1 MLATDPLLAQHLSQR
16 LNRYRNFQET
26 HIVGEN
32 TADSTITFGAM
43 VSLNAFPALP
53 EQFSPFALG
62 SFICWGADI
71 ALLVVDSSA
80 GIDAESIAR
89 AQEVAQHHP
98 LMVAIT
104 GLDAPR
110 ANFDET
116 LAVISRV
123 MDQGHHAVAIT
134 LPVLAE
140 SVDGEE
146 PLVNAILDLVD
157 LEIRIQDEQ
166 GTTTTHE
173 LESGHYDLIESHLE
187 ALTNA
192 VVVTSTDD
200 TLTRSVLAHGFDSAD
215 QLREELLT
223 AAARSE
229 IIPVFAIEG
238 PIGISELAQFAT
250 ELDSH
255 SWTPTQSDTS
265 ELIATA
271 LTNNSVRVWQ
281 GELTLGAYYAHE
293 TQIEIQQITGSRG
306 EQQHTA
312 VQGEVVVVKT
322 RTELVPGSLI
332 QRAKSNPL
340 AIDHVFE

>member
-1 MLATDPLLAQHLSQR
+1 
-16 LNRYRNFQET
+16 
-26 HIVGEN
+26 
-32 TADSTITFGAM
+32 M
-43 VSLNAFPALP
+43 VSPNAFPALP
-53 EQFSPFALG
+53 EQFSPLALG

-98 LMVAIT
+98 LMVAVT
-104 GLDAPR
+104 GLDSPR

-134 LPVLAE
+134 LPVLGE

-146 PLVNAILDLVD
+146 PLVSAILDLVD

-166 GTTTTHE
+166 GTTTSHP

-187 ALTNA
+187 AITNA
-192 VVVTSTDD
+192 VIVTSTDD
-200 TLTRSVLAHGFDSAD
+200 TLTRSVLANGFDSAD

-238 PIGISELAQFAT
+238 PTGISELAKFAT

-271 LTNNSVRVWQ
+271 LANNSVRVWQ
-281 GELTLGAYYAHE
+281 GELTLGVYYAHE
-293 TQIEIQQITGSRG
+293 TQIEIQQITGSQG

-312 VQGEVVVVKT
+312 VQGEVVVVNT

-340 AIDHVFE
+340 AINHAFE

>member
-1 MLATDPLLAQHLSQR
+1 
-16 LNRYRNFQET
+16 
-26 HIVGEN
+26 
-32 TADSTITFGAM
+32 M

-53 EQFSPFALG
+53 EEFSPFALG

-98 LMVAIT
+98 LMVAVT
-104 GLDAPR
+104 GLDSPR

-134 LPVLAE
+134 LPVLGE

-146 PLVNAILDLVD
+146 PLVSAILDLVD

-166 GTTTTHE
+166 GTTTSHP

-187 ALTNA
+187 AITNA
-192 VVVTSTDD
+192 VIVTSTDD
-200 TLTRSVLAHGFDSAD
+200 TLTRSVLANGFDSAD

-238 PIGISELAQFAT
+238 PTGISELAKFAT

-271 LTNNSVRVWQ
+271 LANNSVRVWQ
-281 GELTLGAYYAHE
+281 GELTLGVYYAHE
-293 TQIEIQQITGSRG
+293 TQIEIQQITGSQG

-312 VQGEVVVVKT
+312 VQGEVVVVNT

-340 AIDHVFE
+340 AINHAFE

>member
-1 MLATDPLLAQHLSQR
+1 M
-16 LNRYRNFQET
+16 
-26 HIVGEN
+26 GEN

-43 VSLNAFPALP
+43 VSLNAFPSLP
-53 EQFSPFALG
+53 EQFSPLALG

-98 LMVAIT
+98 LMVAVT
-104 GLDAPR
+104 GLDSPR

-134 LPVLAE
+134 LPVLGE

-146 PLVNAILDLVD
+146 PLVSAILDLVD

-166 GTTTTHE
+166 GTTTSHP

-187 ALTNA
+187 AITNA
-192 VVVTSTDD
+192 VIVTSTDD
-200 TLTRSVLAHGFDSAD
+200 TLTRSVLANGFDSAD

-238 PIGISELAQFAT
+238 PTGISELAKFAT

-271 LTNNSVRVWQ
+271 LANNSVRVWQ
-281 GELTLGAYYAHE
+281 GELTLGVYYAHE
-293 TQIEIQQITGSRG
+293 TQIEIQQITGSQG

-312 VQGEVVVVKT
+312 VQGEVVVVNT

-340 AIDHVFE
+340 AINHAFE